1 MRIDNRTT
9 ATDKRIPPRIPQ
21 SIPIHIEMSSHE
33 IDASL
38 LSTSLEFGKQLRNGV
53 HRPRDDEEQRSND
66 HRKQECHKHGLLQV
80 STHPFLRISNAI
92 RSVPR
97 KEISS

>member
-66 HRKQECHKHGLLQV
+66 HRKQECHKHGILHV
-80 STHPFLRISNAI
+80 SAHPFLRISKLDSDCA
-92 RSVPR
+92 
-97 KEISS
+97 